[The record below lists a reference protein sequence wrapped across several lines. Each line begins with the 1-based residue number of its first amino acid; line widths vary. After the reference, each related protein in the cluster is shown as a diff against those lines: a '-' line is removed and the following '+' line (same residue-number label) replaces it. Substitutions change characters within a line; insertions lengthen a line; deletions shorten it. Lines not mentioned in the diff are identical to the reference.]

1 MDQVLSQ
8 QEIDKLLKAMNNGEI
23 DQEEIEEQTNNT
35 PKIKPYDF
43 RRPSK
48 LSKEYVNTLHMIF
61 EDFSKMGT
69 NVLSNLLRVNA
80 TLHLASIEQISFDE
94 FIHSIPR
101 ITLIGLFH
109 SKLVEK
115 DSPMKGI
122 QMVEMNPQLCTKLV
136 ELLCGGSENQ
146 VKEDQNNEAE
156 VDEKK
161 FTDIELAILKGVLEE
176 VGQTFQNSWKD
187 IVKIKTFLDS
197 VDVNPQLL
205 QSMSPNE
212 PVILTTFSLDI
223 GEFKTFLNIC
233 IPYVFYEGISD
244 KLIFR
249 NWFDSSQKLSED
261 DERAL
266 QRGLDNVL
274 INMEVRLGNAK
285 MEVSDLLHLEVGD
298 VVKLNCKTV
307 DPLPTYV
314 NGMPYY
320 YAKPGKKDGNLAIE
334 LLDKLEGDTENE

>member
-8 QEIDKLLKAMNNGEI
+8 QEIDKLLKAMSNGEI
-23 DQEEIEEQTNNT
+23 DQKEIDEQTSNT

-48 LSKEYVNTLHMIF
+48 LSKEYINTLHMIF

-69 NVLSNLLRVNA
+69 NVLSNMLRANT

-101 ITLIGLFH
+101 ITLIGLYH
-109 SKLVEK
+109 SVLAEN

-122 QMVEMNPQLCTKLV
+122 QMIEMNPQLCTKLV
-136 ELLCGGSENQ
+136 ELLCGGAENT
-146 VKEDQNNEAE
+146 VSTPEEEIE
-156 VDEKK
+156 VEEKK
-161 FTDIELAILKGVLEE
+161 FTDIELAILRGVLEE
-176 VGQTFQNSWKD
+176 LGKIFQNSWKD
-187 IVKIKTFLDS
+187 IVKIKTSLDS
-197 VDVNPQLL
+197 VDINPQLL

-212 PVILTTFSLDI
+212 PVILTTFTMNI
-223 GEFKTFLNIC
+223 GKTSTFLNIC
-233 IPYVFYEGISD
+233 IPYVFFEGISD
-244 KLIFR
+244 KLSFR
-249 NWFDSSQKLSED
+249 NWFDSSQKLSEA
-261 DERAL
+261 DEREL
-266 QRGLDNVL
+266 QRGLDNVSVNL
-274 INMEVRLGNAK
+274 EVRLGNAQ

-298 VVKLNCKTV
+298 VIKLDRKTS
-307 DPLPTYV
+307 DPLTTYV

-334 LLDKLEGDTENE
+334 LLDKLEGDPQNE